1 MSIYKVK
8 EKYKKKLKD
17 KRNVNGVAVGE
28 KVSEGH
34 ATGEEAITI
43 FVEKKLPKDKLRKG
57 DLVPDKL
64 KGYKT
69 DVVEIGKVTA
79 LVDTKKKYRPA
90 PGGVSIGHYAITAG
104 TLGCVVRKN
113 GLLYILSNNHV
124 LANTNNS
131 RIGDPILQPGK
142 HDSGQVGPDTLT
154 QLAEFIKIDFGGEV
168 DPTPPP
174 PPPDDGDDDGESS
187 CPIARL
193 VARSVNFAARLV
205 GSRYSVTLKRQSA
218 SNYVDCALAGPVT
231 FDQVTND
238 ILMIGDWSGW
248 IDKPLLNMPVKKTG
262 RTTEYTEDKII
273 HLGATI
279 DVTYGVGV
287 ATFEDQIIA
296 GPMSQG
302 GDSGS
307 LVLHRDT
314 NQAVGLLFAG
324 SPSHTIINPIAFV
337 IDALKINM

>member
-8 EKYKKKLKD
+8 EKYKKKLKN
-17 KRNVNGVAVGE
+17 KRNVTGVAVGE

-43 FVEKKLPKDKLRKG
+43 FVEKKVSKNELRKS

-104 TLGCVVRKN
+104 TLGCVVSKN

-131 RIGDPILQPGK
+131 RVGDPIIQPGK
-142 HDSGQVGPDTLT
+142 HDGGQVGSDTIAK
-154 QLAEFIKIDFGGEV
+154 LAEFIKIDFGGEV
-168 DPTPPP
+168 DPNPP
-174 PPPDDGDDDGESS
+174 PPPDDGDDDGGSS

-193 VARSVNFAARLV
+193 VARSVNFVARLV
-205 GSRYSVTLKRQSA
+205 GSRYSVILQRQSV
-218 SNYVDCALAGPVT
+218 SNFVDCALAGPVT
-231 FDQVTND
+231 LENVTDD
-238 ILMIGDWSGW
+238 ILVIGQWSGW
-248 IDKPLLNMPVKKTG
+248 IDKPALNMPVKKTG
-262 RTTEYTEDKII
+262 RTTGYTEDRII

-279 DVTYGVGV
+279 DVNYGVGV
-287 ATFEDQIIA
+287 ATFEDQIVA

-314 NQAVGLLFAG
+314 NEAVGLLFAG
-324 SPSHTIINPIAFV
+324 STSHTIINPIAYV
-337 IDALKINM
+337 IDSLKINM